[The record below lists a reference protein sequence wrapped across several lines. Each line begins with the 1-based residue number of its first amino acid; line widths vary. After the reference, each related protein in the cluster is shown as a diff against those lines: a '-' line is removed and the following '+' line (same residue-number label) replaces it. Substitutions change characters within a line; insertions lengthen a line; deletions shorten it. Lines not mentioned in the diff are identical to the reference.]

1 MSKNSNFVL
10 YHVAYEPQ
18 SGVWT
23 MIKNLIAQQKND
35 GYRSSCIIYY
45 STDDYLKWISR
56 EVNINNIDIHCI
68 KIKKSRFSRLLIL
81 FNSGL
86 SNYINANHK
95 NENLKIF
102 LNFHDAHFSAAC
114 LPLKLKN
121 KSENLIVFHGCPNG
135 LLQTNYVKLLVHWFL
150 NVILLFFSSSTLI
163 TVSEKDIELIRKK
176 LVLPKKRFKTIYNGV
191 PEVILLNKKNK
202 NKNFVIGFIGTIDT
216 RKQWWIAMDAIEEAS
231 KQSNNIILKIA
242 GNGPDKKLLEE
253 RVLLKPDLFNYVG
266 EVSNPTEEFY
276 NDVDVLLMTSK
287 LEGLPMVILEA
298 FSLGIPV
305 ISTPVGGIPE
315 IVINGYNGYLVNDDS
330 KNTGNKISLLNEN
343 KELLQNLSNNAC
355 STFKDGFTIQKCS
368 ERYVD
373 TFLNKD

>member
-1 MSKNSNFVL
+1 MSKDINFAI
-10 YHVAYEPQ
+10 YHIAYEPE

-23 MIKNLIAQQKND
+23 MIKNLITQQILD
-35 GYRSSCIIYY
+35 GHSSSCIIYY
-45 STDDYLKWISR
+45 STHEYFKWISN
-56 EVNINNIDIHCI
+56 ETSINNIDVHFI

-81 FNSGL
+81 FNNGI
-86 SNYINANHK
+86 SNFLNTKHN
-95 NENLKIF
+95 NDDLNIF
-102 LNFHDAHFSAAC
+102 LNYHDAHFSATY
-114 LPLKLKN
+114 LPFKLKN
-121 KSENLIVFHGCPNG
+121 KVVNLIVFHGCPNG
-135 LLQTNYVKLLVHWFL
+135 LLHTNYFKLLVHWFL

-191 PEVILLNKKNK
+191 PEVNLLNKKNK
-202 NKNFVIGFIGTIDT
+202 NKTFVIGFIGAIDT

-242 GNGPDKKLLEE
+242 GNGPDKKLLED
-253 RVLLKPDLFNYVG
+253 RILLKPDLFNYIG
-266 EVSNPTEEFY
+266 EVSNPVEEFY
-276 NDVDVLLMTSK
+276 NDVDLLLMTSE

-315 IVINGYNGYLVNDDS
+315 IIIDGYNGYLVNEDS
-330 KNTGNKISLLNEN
+330 KNIGNKISLLNEN
-343 KELLQNLSNNAC
+343 NELLQNLSNNAYM
-355 STFKDGFTIQKCS
+355 SFKEGFTIKKCS
-368 ERYVD
+368 ERYLD

>member
-102 LNFHDAHFSAAC
+102 KFS
-114 LPLKLKN
+114 
-121 KSENLIVFHGCPNG
+121 
-135 LLQTNYVKLLVHWFL
+135 
-150 NVILLFFSSSTLI
+150 
-163 TVSEKDIELIRKK
+163 
-176 LVLPKKRFKTIYNGV
+176 
-191 PEVILLNKKNK
+191 
-202 NKNFVIGFIGTIDT
+202 
-216 RKQWWIAMDAIEEAS
+216 
-231 KQSNNIILKIA
+231 
-242 GNGPDKKLLEE
+242 
-253 RVLLKPDLFNYVG
+253 
-266 EVSNPTEEFY
+266 
-276 NDVDVLLMTSK
+276 
-287 LEGLPMVILEA
+287 
-298 FSLGIPV
+298 
-305 ISTPVGGIPE
+305 
-315 IVINGYNGYLVNDDS
+315 
-330 KNTGNKISLLNEN
+330 
-343 KELLQNLSNNAC
+343 
-355 STFKDGFTIQKCS
+355 
-368 ERYVD
+368 
-373 TFLNKD
+373 